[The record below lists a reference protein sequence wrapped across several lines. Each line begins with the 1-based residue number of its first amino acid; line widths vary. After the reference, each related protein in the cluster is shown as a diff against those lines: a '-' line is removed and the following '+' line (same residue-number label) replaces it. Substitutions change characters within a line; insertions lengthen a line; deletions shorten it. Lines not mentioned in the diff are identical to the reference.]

1 MQQFGVQKPGLIYR
15 PRPAAFGIAERDG
28 RIAVVHVRPDEGGD
42 WIDLP
47 GGAVDPGEDE
57 LKALVREFG
66 EETGLI
72 ITPAREVLRAAQYFQ
87 KTDGE
92 SVNNL
97 FGVYEVTVGGE
108 DEALKIEDDHE
119 LVWIPPAEAVQHL
132 RHDSHAWAVAMWWRH
147 R

>member
-1 MQQFGVQKPGLIYR
+1 MLQFGSPSPGLAYR

-28 RIAVVHVRPDEGGD
+28 RIAVVHVRPGAGGD

-57 LKALVREFG
+57 LQALVREFG

-72 ITPAREVLRAAQYFQ
+72 VTPGRELLRAAQYFR

-92 SVNNL
+92 AVNNR
-97 FGVYEVTVGGE
+97 FGVYDAAVTGE
-108 DEALKIEDDHE
+108 DASLQIEEDHE
-119 LVWIPPAEAVQHL
+119 LVWIPPFEAIEHL
-132 RHDSHAWAVAMWWRH
+132 RHDAHAWAVAMWWRH